1 MSKKFKKFIEKK
13 FTNKSN
19 FFDCVKWNEIS
30 EEKTN
35 FAYDNAIRFL
45 EDLDDS
51 QKNLDGK
58 ALVFLSYL
66 FAICGAII
74 YNLLFKKNDFTEI
87 TFQNGNL
94 STLLYCVCGFYAILF
109 CIASMVFLS
118 MRSVV
123 GKYARP
129 KDIFSNSNE
138 NIQYIKNDLCLGL
151 EEAISFN
158 LKKYRNRSEFLRILL
173 LFSVIIP
180 IALIFYFNAWFSLF
194 FTIFASI
201 ILLMF
206 LRRLFRFYL

>member
-1 MSKKFKKFIEKK
+1 MSKKIKKFIEKK

-19 FFDCVKWNEIS
+19 CFDSVKWNEIS

-35 FAYDNAIRFL
+35 FAYDNAIKFL

-194 FTIFASI
+194 FTIFVSFA
-201 ILLMF
+201 LLMF
-206 LRRLFRFYL
+206 LRRLFRFYP

>member
-1 MSKKFKKFIEKK
+1 MSKKIKKFIEKK

-19 FFDCVKWNEIS
+19 FFDSLKWSEIS

-35 FAYDNAIRFL
+35 FAYDNAIKFL

>member
-1 MSKKFKKFIEKK
+1 MSKKIKKFIEKK

-19 FFDCVKWNEIS
+19 FFDSLKWSEIS

-35 FAYDNAIRFL
+35 FAYDNAIKFL
-45 EDLDDS
+45 ED
-51 QKNLDGK
+51 LDGK